1 MQVLVK
7 RKQQQEDYLAHHGIK
22 GQKWGVRRFQ
32 NEDGTRTPAG
42 KKRYGDA
49 PEGVKKKQQQKG
61 SGKKVFGVDDD
72 VTVDRQF
79 GSASIERKVKLG
91 NTEVGV
97 ELAFGDVSNSTGS
110 KKGELI
116 EKANKFM
123 TDVFKDKD
131 VRDGIAKEYYDNA
144 DPWIN
149 QQSGSKITRQDFMKK
164 MELQHIDIIPE
175 YDEFQAYY
183 YDGGTY
189 LGHFFVVEGNM
200 KNGKVIRTSLEG

>member
-1 MQVLVK
+1 MQVIVT
-7 RKQQQEDYLAHHGIK
+7 RKQQNEDYLAHHGIK

-32 NEDGTRTPAG
+32 NEDGTRTAAG

-49 PEGVKKKQQQKG
+49 PEAVKKKQQQKK
-61 SGKKVFGVDDD
+61 SAKKVFGVDDD

-91 NTEVGV
+91 NAEVGV
-97 ELAFGDVSNSTGS
+97 ELEFGDVSNSTGS

-131 VRDGIAKEYYDNA
+131 VRDGIAKEYYHNEFIPDLE
-144 DPWIN
+144 
-149 QQSGSKITRQDFMKK
+149 SKITRQDFMKK
-164 MELQHIDIIPE
+164 MELQHIDIMPE

-189 LGHFFVVEGNM
+189 HGHFFVVEGNM